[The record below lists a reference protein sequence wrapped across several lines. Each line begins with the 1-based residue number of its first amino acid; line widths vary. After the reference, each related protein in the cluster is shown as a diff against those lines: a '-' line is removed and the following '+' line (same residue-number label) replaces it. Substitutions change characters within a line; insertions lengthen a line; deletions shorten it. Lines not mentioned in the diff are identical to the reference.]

1 MGKVPRGLG
10 SEPVKSCTVKPDLII
25 GLKED
30 SVRRKKKYPGLREKN
45 GKWEYRF
52 MLDGRPYQRLTDL
65 EATARNASVA
75 LKLREDHRQMVLL
88 GEAVKKRVQFNEA
101 AERFIAW
108 SKQAHRDHPNTWK
121 RQRTSLA
128 SLQEMLGHLYVDTL
142 KPGNLDDYM
151 TWRRE
156 NKISEVTLRHDLHA
170 LSQLCQ
176 YAMRQEWMDTNPV
189 RAVDMPSDRDSR
201 NERVLTDEE
210 ERLYFET
217 AQRHPVAFDIGRLI
231 ILQGMRPEE
240 VLSLSKDHVDLE
252 HRTLRV
258 AKGKSRSA
266 RRTLDLTAESLT
278 TLGRRMQWDS
288 PFVFPGMTARH
299 RAGKGNYQP
308 VKGRRGFVFGSHE
321 RPYTYSAYIKAHNA
335 ICEECGV
342 LFDPYSL
349 RHTFA
354 TRFYTETKD
363 IFALQKVLGH
373 ADLKTLQRYVHV
385 DEEHVREAMRKFE
398 EGLRPVVEVIN

>member
-1 MGKVPRGLG
+1 M
-10 SEPVKSCTVKPDLII
+10 KPDLIP
-25 GLKED
+25 GLRGD
-30 SVRRKKKYPGLREKN
+30 SVKRKKKYPGLRDKN

-52 MLDGRPYQRLTDL
+52 MVDGRPYQRQTDL

-75 LKLREDHRQMVLL
+75 LKLREDHRQVVLL
-88 GEAVKKRVQFNEA
+88 GEEVKKRVRFNEA
-101 AERFIAW
+101 TERFIAW
-108 SKQAHRDHPNTWK
+108 SRQAHRDHPNTWK

-128 SLQEMLGHLYVDTL
+128 SLKEMLGHLYADTL

-156 NKISEVTLRHDLHA
+156 NGISEVTLRHDLHA

-176 YAMRQEWMDTNPV
+176 YATRQGWMDTNPV

-217 AQRHPVAFDIGRLI
+217 AQKHPAAFDIGRLI
-231 ILQGMRPEE
+231 ILQGMRPVE
-240 VLSLSKDHVDLE
+240 VLSLRKEHVDLE
-252 HRTLRV
+252 HPTLRV
-258 AKGKSRSA
+258 VKGKSRSA
-266 RRTLDLTAESLT
+266 RRTLNLTAESLT
-278 TLGRRMQWDS
+278 TLGRRMRWDS
-288 PFVFPGMTARH
+288 PFIFPGMIAREE
-299 RAGKGNYQP
+299 AGKGNYQP
-308 VKGRRGFVFGSHE
+308 VKGRPGFVFGSHK

-335 ICEECGV
+335 ICEECGA

-398 EGLRPVVEVIN
+398 EGLRPVVDLVQ

>member
-1 MGKVPRGLG
+1 M
-10 SEPVKSCTVKPDLII
+10 
-25 GLKED
+25 
-30 SVRRKKKYPGLREKN
+30 RRKKKYPGLRDKN

-52 MLDGRPYQRLTDL
+52 MVDGRPYQRLTDL

-75 LKLREDHRQMVLL
+75 LKLREDHRQMVAL
-88 GEAVKKRVQFNEA
+88 GGAVKQRVRLNEA
-101 AERFIAW
+101 AERFLAW
-108 SKQAHRDHPNTWK
+108 SRQAHRDHPNTWK

-128 SLQEMLGHLYVDTL
+128 SLQQMLGHLDMDTL

-176 YAMRQEWMDTNPV
+176 YATRQEWMDTNPV

-210 ERLYFET
+210 ERLYFKS
-217 AQRHPVAFDIGRLI
+217 AHQHPLAFDIGRLI
-231 ILQGMRPEE
+231 ILQGMRPQE
-240 VLSLSKDHVDLE
+240 VLSLQKENVDLE
-252 HRTLRV
+252 HRHLRV

-266 RRTLDLTAESLT
+266 RRTLDLTVESVT
-278 TLGRRMQWDS
+278 IVGRRMRWDS
-288 PFVFPGMTARH
+288 PFVFPGMAARH

-398 EGLRPVVEVIN
+398 EGLRPVVDVVQ